1 MKDSEMD
8 ILRTTD
14 DDREL
19 NERLMAQPRPVRP
32 DSLREARRQVEL
44 LVALGLSLTL
54 SRPEAN
60 VAATQVTGWFEDLVQ
75 QEVRPWN
82 GGAYSVDGGETVV
95 LESDRGGVSV
105 TKDGIPDLISILE
118 DAVSTD

>member
-19 NERLMAQPRPVRP
+19 NARLMAQPRPVRP
-32 DSLREARRQVEL
+32 GSLREARRQVEL
-44 LVALGLSLTL
+44 LVALGLSQTL
-54 SRPEAN
+54 SHPEAN

-75 QEVRPWN
+75 QEVRPWD
-82 GGAYSVDGGETVV
+82 GGAHSVDGGETVV
-95 LESDRGGVSV
+95 LETARGGVSV
-105 TKDGIPDLISILE
+105 TKDKIPDLISILE
-118 DAVSTD
+118 DAVSAD